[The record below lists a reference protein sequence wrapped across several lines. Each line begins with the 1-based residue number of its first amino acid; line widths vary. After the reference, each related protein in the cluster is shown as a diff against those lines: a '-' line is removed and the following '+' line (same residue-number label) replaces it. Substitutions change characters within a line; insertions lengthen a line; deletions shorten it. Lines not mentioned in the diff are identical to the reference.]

1 MKFLIITHVPH
12 IIKDKSYFAYSPYV
26 REMNIWGNGV
36 SQISIVAPLKKE
48 VISAIHLPYSHQEI
62 IFKEVTEFSL
72 TSISNIIKALFTLP
86 KISRQIYIAMQQA
99 DHIHLR
105 CPGNVGLLGC
115 IVQILFP
122 EKQKS
127 AKYAGNWDP
136 KSKQPLS
143 YKLQKII
150 LSSTFLTKNMQVL
163 VYGEWEGSTK
173 NIKPFFT
180 ASYHKSDKIP
190 FDFLKRQKEVFN
202 SNQST
207 RFLFV
212 GTLSKGKQPLYAVQ
226 LIEKLQQLGKKVH
239 LDLYG
244 EGVERLKLED
254 YILKNNLIN
263 CVTLHGNKTAVE
275 VQKAYQNSSFLILP
289 SKSEGWPKVVAEA
302 MFWGCL
308 PIASPVSCVSNMLDS
323 GNRGIILTMNLE
335 EDVHQINLVLNNSDL
350 YQRQVESAVEWSR
363 AYTLDYFEQEIKE
376 VLKKKQ
382 QLFVSI

>member
-12 IIKDKSYFAYSPYV
+12 IKKDEYYFAYSPYV

-62 IFKEVTEFSL
+62 IFKEVTAFSL
-72 TSISNIIKALFTLP
+72 TSIAAIFKALLILP
-86 KISRQIYIAMQQA
+86 KTSWQIYKAMQQA

-105 CPGNVGLLGC
+105 CPGNIGLLGC
-115 IVQILFP
+115 LVQILFP
-122 EKQKS
+122 NKQKS

-136 KSKQPLS
+136 KSKQPLT
-143 YKLQKII
+143 YKLQKFI
-150 LSSTFLTKNMQVL
+150 LSSTFLTKKMQVL

-180 ASYHKSDKIP
+180 ASYHESDKVP
-190 FDFLKRQKEVFN
+190 FDFLKKQKEIQN
-202 SNQST
+202 KNQST

-226 LIEKLQQLGKKVH
+226 LIEQLQHLGKKVH

-244 EGVERLKLED
+244 EGIERSKLEK
-254 YILKNNLIN
+254 YIVENNLTKCI
-263 CVTLHGNKTAVE
+263 TLYGNKTAEE
-275 VQKAYQNSSFLILP
+275 VQKANQESSFLILP

-308 PIASPVSCVSNMLDS
+308 PIASAVSCVPNMLDS

-335 EDVHQINLVLNNSDL
+335 EDVHQINVVLNNSDL

-363 AYTLDYFEQEIKE
+363 TYTLDYFEKEIKE
-376 VLKKKQ
+376 VLKKK
-382 QLFVSI
+382 

>member
-12 IIKDKSYFAYSPYV
+12 IKKDKFYFAYSPYV

-48 VISAIHLPYSHQEI
+48 IISEIHLPYSHREI
-62 IFKEVTEFSL
+62 IFKEVIAFSL
-72 TSISNIIKALFTLP
+72 TSINAIIKTLFILP
-86 KISRQIYIAMQQA
+86 KTSWQIYKAMQKT

-105 CPGNVGLLGC
+105 CPGNIGLLGC
-115 IVQILFP
+115 LVQILFP
-122 EKQKS
+122 YKQKS

-136 KSKQPLS
+136 KSKQPLT
-143 YKLQKII
+143 YKLQKFI

-180 ASYHKSDKIP
+180 ASYFESNKSP
-190 FDFLKRQKEVFN
+190 FNFIKKQKVVLKSEQN
-202 SNQST
+202 T
-207 RFLFV
+207 RFIFV

-226 LIEKLQQLGKKVH
+226 LIEQLQHLGNKVH

-244 EGVERLKLED
+244 EGIERPKLEK
-254 YILKNNLIN
+254 YIIENNLKNYI
-263 CVTLHGNKTAVE
+263 TLHGNKTAEV
-275 VQKAYQNSSFLILP
+275 VQKAYQESSFLVLP

-308 PIASPVSCVSNMLDS
+308 PIASAVSCVPNMLDF
-323 GNRGIILTMNLE
+323 GQRGIILTMNLQD
-335 EDVHQINLVLNNSDL
+335 DVHQINEVLNNSDG

-363 AYTLDYFEQEIKE
+363 NYTLDYFEQEIKE
-376 VLKKKQ
+376 VLKKQ
-382 QLFVSI
+382 

>member
-12 IIKDKSYFAYSPYV
+12 IKKNKFYFAYSPYV

-48 VISAIHLPYSHQEI
+48 IISAIHLPYSHQKI
-62 IFKEVTEFSL
+62 VFKEVTAFSL
-72 TSISNIIKALFTLP
+72 TSIAAIFKALLILP
-86 KISRQIYIAMQQA
+86 KTSWQIYKAMQKA

-105 CPGNVGLLGC
+105 CPGNIGLLGC
-115 IVQILFP
+115 LVQILFP
-122 EKQKS
+122 NKQKS

-136 KSKQPLS
+136 KSKQPLT
-143 YKLQKII
+143 YKLQKFI

-180 ASYHKSDKIP
+180 ASYYESDKIP
-190 FDFLKRQKEVFN
+190 FDFLKKQKEAHVKEL
-202 SNQST
+202 ST

-226 LIEKLQQLGKKVH
+226 LIEQLQHLGNKVH

-244 EGVERLKLED
+244 EGMERSKLEK
-254 YILKNNLIN
+254 YILENNLKN
-263 CVTLHGNKTAVE
+263 CITLHGNKTAEE
-275 VQKAYQNSSFLILP
+275 VQKAYQESSFLVLP

-308 PIASPVSCVSNMLDS
+308 PIASAVSCVPNMLDS
-323 GNRGIILTMNLE
+323 GKRGIILTINLQD
-335 EDVHQINLVLNNSDL
+335 DVHQINTVLNNSGV

-363 AYTLDYFEQEIKE
+363 TYTLDYFEQEIKE
-376 VLKKKQ
+376 VLQKR
-382 QLFVSI
+382 